1 MPNETVDIYEDDPA
15 SGTLTKAD
23 VPDIKEVPFAFKFDS
38 AEQIKDPIP
47 GSVGFRYW
55 NAAAALRRGVKFWAP
70 VISIQKWHRGDTP
83 LAVFLDKG
91 EELNSN
97 YDRQSLNFYHRTL
110 RTRGQPDVEV
120 FASASP
126 DLLCHELGHAML
138 DSIKPE
144 LFNTNSH
151 EIAAFHECF
160 GDMSAILCSLQI
172 PSLRKSILEDTGGHL
187 FTNSRLSRIAEQFG
201 AALRA
206 EEPGSAE
213 PDCLRNAFNPFN
225 YADPT
230 TLQNNAPATGLSSD
244 PHSFSRIFTGA
255 LFEAMAG
262 MLAAVAAGNVP
273 TPENLLK
280 VTEDMRYIIVAGV
293 KATGVVPNYFA
304 QVATSMVQ
312 ESASVP
318 DASGLVP
325 DRDYSAILRPIFVR
339 RGIISMQTASAV
351 MSPLALNE
359 GGIIA
364 RLARGDIIARL
375 ARGGIIARLARGNT
389 GIAKLPSSRYGL
401 DAPLLVRTPSSP
413 GRFIARSAMP
423 DSRPMEPLSPTSA
436 ARAYVDEL
444 FANDQVQID
453 PIDGQREGT
462 RRPKSHYLLR
472 IGRHLHLERLSF
484 N

>member
-1 MPNETVDIYEDDPA
+1 LPAATQSRLWGCAMPNDNVDIYEDDPA
-15 SGTLTKAD
+15 SGTLAKAD

-38 AEQIKDPIP
+38 AEPEKDPIP
-47 GSVGFRYW
+47 TSEGFRYW

-70 VISIQKWHRGDTP
+70 VISIKKWHRGDTP

-97 YDRQSLNFYHRTL
+97 YDRQSLNFYHGTL
-110 RTRGQPDVEV
+110 RTRGQPDVAV

-138 DSIKPE
+138 DSIKPQ

-151 EIAAFHECF
+151 EIAAFHESF

-172 PSLRKSILEDTGGHL
+172 PTLRDSILAETGGHL

-206 EEPGSAE
+206 EEPGSAD
-213 PDCLRNAFNPFN
+213 PDCLRNAFNAFN

-262 MLAAVAAGNVP
+262 VLAAVAGNAP

-280 VTEDMRYIIVAGV
+280 VTEDMRYIIVTGV

-312 ESASVP
+312 ASASVP

-325 DRDYSAILRPIFVR
+325 DRDYSTILRPIFVR
-339 RGIISMQTASAV
+339 RGIISLQTASVA
-351 MSPLALNE
+351 MSRLALHE
-359 GGIIA
+359 GGLIA
-364 RLARGDIIARL
+364 RLKTGHARMVE
-375 ARGGIIARLARGNT
+375 
-389 GIAKLPSSRYGL
+389 LPSTSYGL
-401 DAPLLVRTPSSP
+401 DAPLLVSAPASP
-413 GRFIARSAMP
+413 RRFIATSAMS

-436 ARAYVDEL
+436 AKAYVDEL
-444 FANDQVQID
+444 FANDQVQIE
-453 PIDGQREGT
+453 PIDREGQGT
-462 RRPKSHYLLR
+462 RRPKSHYLVR
-472 IGRHLHLERLSF
+472 MGRHLRLKRLSF